1 MTMPEVCQNYQLYMD
16 FKSWYTSH
24 TWDFKTPIIY
34 ILSILPVRNIKNSC
48 VYVSLYY
55 IIFYY
60 TEAVLANNITP
71 KIMAIF
77 IISKNSWGLHYSDRR
92 FFIKTFWKGIFMQRG
107 NSLLWNIQIGI
118 VWSFTIISEVCKG
131 KKLSPFFLSG

>member
-1 MTMPEVCQNYQLYMD
+1 MGFLVFFYLPAILGALKTKLYSYYLICQTV
-16 FKSWYTSH
+16 FK
-24 TWDFKTPIIY
+24 IY
-34 ILSILPVRNIKNSC
+34 VIQRHISTKA
-48 VYVSLYY
+48 
-55 IIFYY
+55 YY

-107 NSLLWNIQIGI
+107 NSLLWNIQTGI

-131 KKLSPFFLSG
+131 KKLSPFLLSG